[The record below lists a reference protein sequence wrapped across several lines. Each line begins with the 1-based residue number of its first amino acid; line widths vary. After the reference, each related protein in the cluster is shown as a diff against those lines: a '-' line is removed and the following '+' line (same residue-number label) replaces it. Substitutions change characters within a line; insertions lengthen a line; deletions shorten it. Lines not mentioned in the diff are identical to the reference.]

1 MWHVQGASPLEVPN
15 LIWQEN
21 VFGAISVRHN
31 IVKDGNLSGMA
42 ACQDFLQTLDQSD
55 EEEHVDE
62 ELRMI
67 TITIDGDENGGDGDG
82 DDVGDDGGCDDDGD
96 GSFGR
101 MTRRLLHASGLLI
114 RSGEFEF
121 GF

>member
-1 MWHVQGASPLEVPN
+1 
-15 LIWQEN
+15 
-21 VFGAISVRHN
+21 
-31 IVKDGNLSGMA
+31 MA

-82 DDVGDDGGCDDDGD
+82 DDVDDDGGCDD
-96 GSFGR
+96 SA
-101 MTRRLLHASGLLI
+101 LLPCLGLVDPI
-114 RSGEFEF
+114 W
-121 GF
+121 

>member
-1 MWHVQGASPLEVPN
+1 MLHKAPSSPLEALN

-55 EEEHVDE
+55 DEEHVDGN
-62 ELRMI
+62 
-67 TITIDGDENGGDGDG
+67 D
-82 DDVGDDGGCDDDGD
+82 
-96 GSFGR
+96 
-101 MTRRLLHASGLLI
+101 
-114 RSGEFEF
+114 
-121 GF
+121 